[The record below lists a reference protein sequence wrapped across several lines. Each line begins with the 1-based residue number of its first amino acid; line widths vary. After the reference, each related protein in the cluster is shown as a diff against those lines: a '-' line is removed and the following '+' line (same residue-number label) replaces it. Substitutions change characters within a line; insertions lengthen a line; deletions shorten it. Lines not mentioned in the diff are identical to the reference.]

1 MILIPALEQLGI
13 TEDVW
18 AQVTEKAK
26 HRQIDDE
33 VLLDVQ
39 HRASE
44 QGRWDVVYA
53 ISYLAGLETSV
64 LIDAEGVISID
75 WGTSGQ
81 VQLSP
86 PVGCIAP
93 FRLWVHTHPGFT
105 AYWSGTDTRSL
116 SIGLG
121 IVEKAMVLGAPG
133 VKCAHNATMLPL
145 SEKTQRISMT
155 GPLNEW
161 SDEEVIQWADWYNDH
176 LNLPEVVL

>member
-1 MILIPALEQLGI
+1 MIFIPALEQLNI
-13 TEDVW
+13 TQQVW
-18 AQVTEKAK
+18 SHVTEKAK
-26 HRQIDDE
+26 QRQIDDE

-39 HRASE
+39 HRASQ

-64 LIDAEGVISID
+64 LIDAEGIISID

-86 PVGCIAP
+86 PIGCIAP
-93 FRLWVHTHPGFT
+93 FKLWVHTHTGFA

-133 VKCAHNATMLPL
+133 VKCAHNATMLPVSSSSL
-145 SEKTQRISMT
+145 RISAT
-155 GPLNEW
+155 GPLSEW
-161 SDEEVIQWADWYNDH
+161 SEEEVIQWEDWYANH
-176 LNLPEVVL
+176 LDMPEVVQ

>member
-1 MILIPALEQLGI
+1 MILIPALEQLNI
-13 TEDVW
+13 TQEVW
-18 AQVTEKAK
+18 EHVTEMAMK
-26 HRQIDDE
+26 RQIDDE
-33 VLLDVQ
+33 TLLDVQ
-39 HRASE
+39 YRASKL
-44 QGRWDVVYA
+44 GRWDVVYA

-93 FRLWVHTHPGFT
+93 FRLWVHTHPGFN

-145 SEKTQRISMT
+145 SEKTERLSLA

-161 SDEEVIQWADWYNDH
+161 SDEEIIRWEDWYANH
-176 LNLPEVVL
+176 LNIPEVVQ

>member
-1 MILIPALEQLGI
+1 MILIPALEQLDI
-13 TEDVW
+13 TEKVW
-18 AQVTEKAK
+18 AHVTEKAQQ
-26 HRQIDDE
+26 RQIDDE

-81 VQLSP
+81 VQLAP

-93 FRLWVHTHPGFT
+93 FKLWVHTHPGFA

-133 VKCAHNATMLPL
+133 VKCAHNATMLPVSSSSL
-145 SEKTQRISMT
+145 RISAT
-155 GPLNEW
+155 GPLSEW
-161 SDEEVIQWADWYNDH
+161 SEEEVIQWEDWYANH
-176 LNLPEVVL
+176 FNSEEVVQ